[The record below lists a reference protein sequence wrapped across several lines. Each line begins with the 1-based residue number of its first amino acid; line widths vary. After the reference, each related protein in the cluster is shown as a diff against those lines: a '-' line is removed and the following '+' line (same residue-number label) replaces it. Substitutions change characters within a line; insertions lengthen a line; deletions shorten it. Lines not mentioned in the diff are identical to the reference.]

1 VAFHRVCP
9 LNPAPAAAV
18 KENGDKIVSTNRLI
32 AVLGLACCLSLA
44 PWLPVAGAGEPVVGS
59 LVVNGT
65 TVELPF
71 AYAYAQKTGFYDEAD
86 PTWTLLFVSH
96 PIDERSLDDHI
107 WDAAYVRVGIT
118 LSSEFSDEPELQVLS
133 QDIRFSADAQ
143 GNVTGGTYP
152 QIELVSVGP
161 EIFAGRVYH
170 TEPAEFFDDTFQY
183 DFSFSVPLSDPF
195 GPIGEAL
202 PAGGGEPGAAYL
214 AFVDAIHAG
223 DLDRLKTLVSPDQAA
238 MLEGDDA
245 QDNLGFIQ
253 MMTPTAFEIT
263 GGSSDGETA
272 ILRITGTMDGEI
284 VAGEI
289 TLVHQD
295 GLWIA
300 TGSAWD

>member
-1 VAFHRVCP
+1 M
-9 LNPAPAAAV
+9 
-18 KENGDKIVSTNRLI
+18 STPRLI
-32 AVLGLACCLSLA
+32 TLLSLTFCMSLA
-44 PWLPVAGAGEPVVGS
+44 LWILPAGAGETAASVEGA

-65 TVELPF
+65 TVELPYV
-71 AYAYAQKTGFYDEAD
+71 YAWAQKTGFYDEAD

-96 PIDERSLDDHI
+96 PIDERDLDGHI
-107 WDAAYVRVGIT
+107 FDAAYVRVGIT
-118 LSSEFSDEPELQVLS
+118 LSAEFSDEPELQVLS

-143 GNVTGGTYP
+143 GNVSGGTYP
-152 QIELVSVGP
+152 QLELASAGP
-161 EIFAGRVYH
+161 ETFAGRVFH
-170 TEPAEFFDDTFQY
+170 AEPAEFFDDTFQY

-223 DLDRLKTLVSPDQAA
+223 DLERLKALVSPEQAT
-238 MLEGDDA
+238 MLEGEDA
-245 QDNLGFIQ
+245 RDNIEFIQ
-253 MMTPTAFEIT
+253 MMTPTEVVVL

-272 ILRITGTMDGEI
+272 LLEITGTVDGEP
-284 VAGEI
+284 ARGEI

-300 TGSAWD
+300 TGSSWN